1 MVIASDNEYSTAD
14 SKASES
20 LPPKTY
26 SDGSEDD
33 KLNLKSAC
41 KCHVPKSFKCAG
53 PQPAKKQC
61 LAQGD
66 VNNIDSSSMFSSS
79 ASTPALKS
87 LFLGKQAVCLLPSK
101 PSAVTPPLDWVV
113 MDDMTRRGGGKRSLK
128 KTCEDASV
136 LNLKNIIAVSCQC
149 TCYIQLLT
157 PTLFKQGPEQC

>member
-1 MVIASDNEYSTAD
+1 MVIASDNEYGTD
-14 SKASES
+14 DGEASES
-20 LPPKTY
+20 SPSETY

-33 KLNLKSAC
+33 KLNLKSAH
-41 KCHVPKSFKCAG
+41 KCHVPKTFKHAG

-87 LFLGKQAVCLLPSK
+87 LFLGKQAVRLLPSK
-101 PSAVTPPLDWVV
+101 PGAVTPPLDWAV

-157 PTLFKQGPEQC
+157 PTLFRQGPEQC